1 MMPPASNASRPE
13 CLFGDITERI
23 PEHAKD
29 ALTRLRKSELAR
41 LGISGEVDAS
51 KKRKL
56 QAELKHDVLEAGR
69 EFMTQAIDLLSR
81 SLMDKKCVR
90 AHCYKPGKQCKA
102 VQGVRDEASGDLALN
117 VSGFSCVDWST
128 MGVGLGWLGD
138 SALPFAQWAAERL
151 RSAWLNL
158 EDVVI
163 CECTPNF
170 DAAHFQALMG
180 CDFHMQVLY
189 VSPNMLGEPV
199 SRNRVYMLLLNKRTR
214 VWSEEVEST
223 SAQEVY
229 DETFFAQVVMP
240 LLEKFRAPQHEVDD
254 QVRRLT
260 VKQNLPN
267 ATSSG
272 RKWSFLQ
279 VCSAATKAS
288 IQEHEAFVDD
298 QIEALG
304 LIQPGEISAEKRRW
318 ITNLSQRVQHM
329 PPVRD
334 CVPALLRHSTLYVFG
349 RKRQA
354 VPAEHLEIQGWNLF
368 GSLQEA
374 AEPNDN
380 AQSLEHSLRNLAP
393 GKLRALSGNGMHLH
407 VLGSLILF
415 VLSHTRASAAH
426 PASGLE
432 SAGVEI

>member
-1 MMPPASNASRPE
+1 MGTAEHALKLIFDEYHRRVPGADRCFRALQATDSDASCRYILMQHSNASRPE

-81 SLMDKKCVR
+81 SLMDKKCAR
-90 AHCYKPGKQCKA
+90 AHCYKHGKQCKA
-102 VQGVRDEASGDLALN
+102 VQGVRDEACGDLA
-117 VSGFSCVDWST
+117 T

-163 CECTPNF
+163 CECAPNF

-180 CDFHMQVLY
+180 CDFHTQVLY

-199 SRNRVYMLLLNKRTR
+199 PRNRVYMLLLNKRTR

-260 VKQNLPN
+260 VKQNLPD

-304 LIQPGEISAEKRRW
+304 LIQPGEISAEKKRW
-318 ITNLSQRVQHM
+318 ITNLSQRVQRM

-334 CVPALLRHSTLYVFG
+334 CVPALLRRSTLYVFG

-354 VPAEHLEIQGWNLF
+354 VPAEHLEIQGWNCLEA
-368 GSLQEA
+368 SRKLQS
-374 AEPNDN
+374 PMTM
-380 AQSLEHSLRNLAP
+380 RNLW
-393 GKLRALSGNGMHLH
+393 
-407 VLGSLILF
+407 
-415 VLSHTRASAAH
+415 SAA
-426 PASGLE
+426 S
-432 SAGVEI
+432 EI